1 MQRHGSQPLPLFNQC
16 VLLLYRRPQLFVAA
30 IALVTLLLFHW
41 ASTTS
46 TAQYDDVYE
55 TTPMCDPVT
64 GVCGEDAHH
73 PSPRTVFSARS
84 LDQYERWW
92 QAHALLNTTAAQYDA
107 ELSEKTSSNPVQS
120 ARETPLILLG
130 DSITES
136 WLGTDMARP
145 IDRAKG
151 IPQILQK
158 RLVGGADDKIKYRPL
173 VLAIGG
179 DQTQHLL
186 YRLPHGELLPHVRA
200 ARHAVFVVLIGT
212 NNLGSG
218 FLPGPT
224 ADGIQAVIEY
234 LLEETQGKVIL
245 QLLLPRGDNSR
256 TASICPPRCAD
267 ANLRKPF
274 DSFQPAVNKVNEA
287 ILQQKAELQRL
298 HPGRFDVMDC
308 GAAFVD
314 PSNTKS
320 GVNLE
325 LMPDALHPNAAG
337 HEVLATCLL
346 DCLQESTCSFP

>member
-1 MQRHGSQPLPLFNQC
+1 MQRPSAHPPPPWFNQF
-16 VLLLYRRPQLFVAA
+16 VMLLYRRPQLFVAG
-30 IALVTLLLFHW
+30 IALTTLLLFHW
-41 ASTTS
+41 ASSTT
-46 TAQYDDVYE
+46 TTWTTDDDVYE
-55 TTPMCDPVT
+55 STPMCDPVT
-64 GVCGEDAHH
+64 GMCGEDAHH

-92 QAHALLNTTAAQYDA
+92 KAHALLNATAAKYDA
-107 ELSEKTSSNPVQS
+107 ELKSGEEKEAVT
-120 ARETPLILLG
+120 RTPLILLG

-145 IDRAKG
+145 VDRAKG
-151 IPQILQK
+151 VPEILQM
-158 RLVGGADDKIKYRPL
+158 RMTDKYRPL

-186 YRLPHGELLPHVRA
+186 YRLQHGELLPHLRA
-200 ARHAVFVVLIGT
+200 ADNAVFVILIGT

-218 FLPGPT
+218 FLPSLT
-224 ADGIQAVIEY
+224 ADGIQAVAEY
-234 LLEETQGKVIL
+234 VLEETAPGSKVVV
-245 QLLLPRGDNSR
+245 QLLLPRGDNAR
-256 TASICPPRCAD
+256 TAAICPPRCAD
-267 ANLRKPF
+267 TNLRTPYA
-274 DSFQPAVNKVNEA
+274 SFQPAVDKVNEA

-314 PSNTKS
+314 KASSSRT
-320 GVNLE
+320 GINLE

-346 DCLQESTCSFP
+346 DCLQGTTCSFA